1 MKKILTIAIA
11 VMMIAVMSVSV
22 FAAEKTDTITVDFDT
37 AVEGTHFT
45 VAGLKDGLQVKSA
58 DGVTQQQYGVKPS
71 GAAADAYI
79 ATTINVPADGAS
91 VRVDV
96 KYSTNTDTNRWFAV
110 KLDDHGEQ
118 MFGGEASGSWVATL
132 VATTSY
138 TDVAKGEHVVKL
150 CPTSDFGSEAHAK
163 AANILEYTITITYNE
178 EETTTAAPDD
188 TTTAAPDDTTAAP
201 DDTTVAPD
209 DTTTAPDNTPDTT
222 PDEEDKA
229 PQTGIVTAIL
239 VAAAAFSSAYIVSK
253 KH

>member
-22 FAAEKTDTITVDFDT
+22 FAAEKTETITVDFDT
-37 AVEGTHFT
+37 AVEGTDYT
-45 VAGLKDGLQVKSA
+45 VSGLNDGLQEKTSG
-58 DGVTQQQYGVKPS
+58 DVTQKQYGVKPS
-71 GAAADAYI
+71 GEPADAYI

-96 KYSTNTDTNRWFAV
+96 KYSTSTDTNRYFAV
-110 KLDDHGEQ
+110 KLDVDEETI
-118 MFGGEASGSWVATL
+118 FGGAASGSWVDTLDAT
-132 VATTSY
+132 VTY

-150 CPTSDFGSEAHAK
+150 CPTSDFGSDDHKK

-178 EETTTAAPDD
+178 EDETTTAEPEGTTEAPEETTAD
-188 TTTAAPDDTTAAP
+188 TTET
-201 DDTTVAPD
+201 
-209 DTTTAPDNTPDTT
+209 PDNGGNTSTD
-222 PDEEDKA
+222 DKA

-239 VAAAAFSSAYIVSK
+239 TVAALASSAYIVSK

>member
-37 AVEGTHFT
+37 ADEGTDFT
-45 VAGLKDGLQVKSA
+45 VAGLKDGLQTKSA
-58 DGVTQQQYGVKPS
+58 DGVTQKQYGVKPS

-79 ATTINVPADGAS
+79 ATTINVPADGAT
-91 VRVDV
+91 VKVDV
-96 KYSTNTDTNRWFAV
+96 KYSTNTDTNRYFAL
-110 KLDDHGEQ
+110 KLDASEEKI
-118 MFGGEASGSWVATL
+118 FGGEASGSWVATL
-132 VATTSY
+132 DASATY

-150 CPTSDFGSEAHAK
+150 CPTSDFGSDAHKK

-178 EETTTAAPDD
+178 EEETTTA
-188 TTTAAPDDTTAAP
+188 
-201 DDTTVAPD
+201 APD
-209 DTTTAPDNTPDTT
+209 DTTTAPDNTPDTK